1 MKKSW
6 VGTFLILSMLN
17 SKAMGASFESCQKI
31 MSNFFEKERRT
42 KTLREEAA
50 KIDLT
55 QYGFK
60 NTLKDREKF
69 EKLFVKCNEPGV
81 KEFDQIT
88 SRKIN
93 YTFNAISV
101 GTMVGGYTYSN
112 WDKPKDVEWFFR
124 LGLGISFGSISGH
137 LQTKLIKETGDKYK
151 DLVFSFL
158 YGRSA
163 DAVFMKIDEKL
174 ITKLVKKEEDLFKI
188 KIANSDKKTQEAYA
202 RYQKLISDKDYYEKF
217 RSNILASYTYLDT
230 VNLGIGKIGDK
241 DFNQLTNEDLK
252 DREVQNVVIASL
264 IAEAKRKLAKENAVI
279 HTGSNELDIFIFD
292 SLYNAFKIPK
302 DIVVNHYTS
311 KIICMNMYNPTRGFT
326 FAVGLNVLNQI
337 LFADYFG
344 ATYRLLK
351 YELVGSEDNVVEKSV
366 KLK

>member
-1 MKKSW
+1 MKKHW
-6 VGTFLILSMLN
+6 AIPLLILSLI
-17 SKAMGASFESCQKI
+17 SQQSSAESFEKCQSI
-31 MSNFFEKERRT
+31 MSHLFKKERQLQSL
-42 KTLREEAA
+42 KQQASKKDL
-50 KIDLT
+50 KI
-55 QYGFK
+55 YGLK
-60 NTLKDREKF
+60 NTPADKAKF
-69 EKLFVKCNEPGV
+69 EKLFIKCNEPGI
-81 KEFDQIT
+81 KEFDQTT
-88 SRKIN
+88 SRQIN

-124 LGLGISFGSISGH
+124 LGLGIGFGAVSGH
-137 LQTKLIKETGDKYK
+137 IQTKLIKETGDKYK

-174 ITKLVKKEEDLFKI
+174 ISSLIEKEEDLFKI
-188 KIANSDKKTQEAYA
+188 KLAGSDKKSLEAYT
-202 RYQKLISDKDYYEKF
+202 RYKELLNDKDYYEKF
-217 RSNILASYTYLDT
+217 RANILASFSYVDI
-230 VNLGIGKIGDK
+230 VNLGIGKVGDK
-241 DFNQLTNEDLK
+241 DFNHLTVDDLK
-252 DREVQNVVIASL
+252 DKDVQDVVIASL
-264 IAEAKRKLAKENAVI
+264 IAEAKKKMAKENALI
-279 HTGSNELDIFIFD
+279 HTGNNELDIFIFD

-302 DIVVNHYTS
+302 DIIVNHYTS
-311 KIICMNMYNPTRGFT
+311 KIICMNMYNPKRGFT

-351 YELVGSEDNVVEKSV
+351 YEMIGSDENLVEKSV